1 MGDLTISEK
10 CLEVRNHRDNL
21 TDRKLEFMLVK
32 KSLE

>member
-1 MGDLTISEK
+1 MGGLTISEK
-10 CLEVRNHRDNL
+10 CLEVKNHRDNL

>member
-1 MGDLTISEK
+1 MGEVTISEK
-10 CLEVRNHRDNL
+10 YLEVRNHRNNL